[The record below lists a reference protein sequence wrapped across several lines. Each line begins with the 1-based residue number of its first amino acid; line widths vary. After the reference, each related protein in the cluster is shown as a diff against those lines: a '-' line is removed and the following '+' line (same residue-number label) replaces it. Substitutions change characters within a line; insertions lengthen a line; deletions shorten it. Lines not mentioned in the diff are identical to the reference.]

1 MKSIVVITVSALIT
15 LNAVAGSLTPTEV
28 SSEAKWVIHMDA
40 SRLRATELGRHI
52 TESTDCEAGRAKM
65 AAFRTMANFDP
76 STDLESLTVYG
87 TEGGKHNGVAILH
100 GKFDTAKL
108 ATLAQDNETYES
120 GEHAGQTIHSWVG
133 KHKSHHHGNRRTFG
147 CILNATTLAFSSSRE
162 MLVKGLDVLSGSKP
176 GLAADAPLAGLMNVD
191 AMYFLSAAALMG
203 DMQQINPR
211 AAILRNT
218 KNAVMAVGEKEGILQ
233 AAVEMTTSTVDAA
246 LNLTRLLNGMIG
258 MAMLNAEANP
268 DMAAIAKA
276 TSVSLNGS
284 TLSLA
289 LELPVTDV
297 FAHIEKMKAGKSSCK

>member
-1 MKSIVVITVSALIT
+1 MKSIVVITVSLLIT
-15 LNAVAGSLTPTEV
+15 LNAVAGSLNPAEV
-28 SSEAKWVIHMDA
+28 SSGAKWVIHMDA

-52 TESTDCEAGRAKM
+52 TESTGCEAGRAKM

-120 GEHAGQTIHSWVG
+120 AEHDGQTIHSWVG
-133 KHKSHHHGNRRTFG
+133 KHKGHHHGNRRTFG

-162 MLVKGLDVLSGSKP
+162 MLVQGLDVLSGSKP

-203 DMQQINPR
+203 DMQHVNPR

-218 KNAVMAVGEKEGILQ
+218 KNAVIAVGEKEGTLQ

-246 LNLTRLLNGMIG
+246 LNLTRLLDGMIG
-258 MAMLNAEANP
+258 MAILNVEANP

-289 LELPVTDV
+289 LELPVKDV
-297 FAHIEKMKAGKSSCK
+297 FAHIEKMKARKASCK